1 MDNNLN
7 QYNGGPGSGNQNGNR
22 PGGNNNQNGNGQPP
36 KKQNLML
43 LLVTAL
49 ISLLIMS
56 YFMRVISGGTEQE
69 ISYNEFLTMVE
80 DGKVESVELAADRIN
95 ITPLKETQETPLVMS
110 QPEIVYYT
118 GLVEDEGLVQ

>member
-43 LLVTAL
+43 LLVL
-49 ISLLIMS
+49 ILHPVLTHKHSLSQLDLPLFSHLI
-56 YFMRVISGGTEQE
+56 
-69 ISYNEFLTMVE
+69 FLF
-80 DGKVESVELAADRIN
+80 A
-95 ITPLKETQETPLVMS
+95 
-110 QPEIVYYT
+110 
-118 GLVEDEGLVQ
+118 